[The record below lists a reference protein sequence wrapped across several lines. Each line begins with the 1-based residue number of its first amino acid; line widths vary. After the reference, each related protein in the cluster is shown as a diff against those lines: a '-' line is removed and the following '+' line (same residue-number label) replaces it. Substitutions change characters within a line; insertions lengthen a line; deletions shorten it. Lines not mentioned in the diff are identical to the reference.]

1 MRISFGALWR
11 HRNFRY
17 LWGAQAVS
25 AFGSRITRTALPIIA
40 IVTVAATPFDLA
52 LLSSLEVVPAIVVGL
67 LAGGW
72 IDRSRKR
79 GVLIA
84 ADLVR
89 AGVVVSIPFV
99 AWWSAITMLQLYAI
113 AVIVGAASALFRLA
127 DLAYLPRLI
136 GREHL
141 IEGNSKLATTESIA
155 EIGGPG
161 LAGVLIQ
168 ILTAPIAMLLDAA
181 SYLWSAAML
190 ARIDADER
198 TPPAP
203 AQRPSV
209 IDDVRVGLQ
218 AGFGHPQIGPTLW
231 ALGIGSLADGFFM
244 SLYMLYAIDTLGIG
258 IATIGVLIGLGG
270 IGALA
275 GALVAN
281 ATARWLGLGRALI
294 VTMAFGKAA
303 QIFIALASEMPSFTL
318 VLFSAQQLIGDGLL
332 VAHMILSTSF
342 RQALLH
348 EDVMARAN
356 GMLQVMH
363 GVLLPAGAAVGAAI
377 ASSASVT
384 AAVWTGTILGL
395 FAVVPLLRRS
405 VLSIRQ
411 TDAVAVSPAQ

>member
-1 MRISFGALWR
+1 MPIAFGPLWR
-11 HRNFRY
+11 HRNFLR
-17 LWGAQAVS
+17 LWAAQAVS

-40 IVTVAATPFDLA
+40 IVTVSATPFDLA
-52 LLSSLEVVPAIVVGL
+52 LLSSLEVIPAIVVGA

-79 GVLIA
+79 RMLIM
-84 ADLVR
+84 ADIVR
-89 AGVVVSIPFV
+89 AGVVLSIPLV
-99 AWWSAITMLQLYAI
+99 AWWSTITIVQLYAI
-113 AVIVGAASALFRLA
+113 AVVVGGASALFRLA
-127 DLAYLPRLI
+127 DLAYLPRVI

-161 LAGVLIQ
+161 LAGILIQ
-168 ILTAPIAMLLDAA
+168 VLTAPIAMLLDAL

-190 ARIDADER
+190 ARIDTEER
-198 TPPAP
+198 VAP
-203 AQRPSV
+203 VATARSSV
-209 IDDVRVGLQ
+209 IDDVRIGIR

-231 ALGIGSLADGFFM
+231 ALGIGSFADGFFM

-258 IATIGVLIGLGG
+258 IATIGLLIGLGG

-275 GALVAN
+275 GAMVASG
-281 ATARWLGLGRALI
+281 TARWLGLGRALL
-294 VTMAFGKAA
+294 VTMAIGKAM
-303 QIFIALASEMPSFTL
+303 QILVALASELPSLTIA
-318 VLFSAQQLIGDGLL
+318 LFAAQQLIGDGLL

-342 RQALLH
+342 RQAMLH

-363 GVLLPAGAAVGAAI
+363 GVLLPAGAALGAAI
-377 ASSASVT
+377 ASAVSVT

-395 FAVVPLLRRS
+395 FAVLPLLRRN
-405 VLSIRQ
+405 VLGLRMPTRIEAAAS
-411 TDAVAVSPAQ
+411 